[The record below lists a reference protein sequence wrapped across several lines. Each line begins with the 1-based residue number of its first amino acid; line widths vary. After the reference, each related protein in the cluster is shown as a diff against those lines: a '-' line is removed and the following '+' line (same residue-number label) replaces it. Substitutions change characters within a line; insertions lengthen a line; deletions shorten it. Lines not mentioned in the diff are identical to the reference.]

1 MFHCELKVRVL
12 QPHAFSLHSVQL
24 VSPEVCY
31 LSKTMVPNPGRGGNL
46 CLIPSLCLFW
56 DAKVQVFQLH
66 LKLALR
72 GPQQAPVQHHWA
84 GMWLCIGACADLALK
99 WSGFSC
105 QAEEVVLLFSVIL
118 LLITTGSHQTLH
130 WLWSLPSPLR
140 SNFISSLH
148 FFFFFW
154 VCWSSL
160 IRELGWSW
168 AGWTSGT
175 DGMRPAV
182 GAWWR
187 NLVTSPRDTRAC
199 PYCSCVPTSTQ
210 YF

>member
-1 MFHCELKVRVL
+1 M
-12 QPHAFSLHSVQL
+12 
-24 VSPEVCY
+24 
-31 LSKTMVPNPGRGGNL
+31 
-46 CLIPSLCLFW
+46 
-56 DAKVQVFQLH
+56 QVFQLH

-84 GMWLCIGACADLALK
+84 GMCLCIGACADLALK

-148 FFFFFW
+148 FFFFSEF
-154 VCWSSL
+154 VGPPL
-160 IRELGWSW
+160 LESW
-168 AGWTSGT
+168 AGVEQG
-175 DGMRPAV
+175 GRVAQMA
-182 GAWWR
+182 
-187 NLVTSPRDTRAC
+187 
-199 PYCSCVPTSTQ
+199 
-210 YF
+210 